1 MQLSF
6 SIPLEAGFN
15 LIPCCKEQQYSPPDK
30 AKDKGFIPH
39 TGITSERQK

>member
-15 LIPCCKEQQYSPPDK
+15 LIPCCKEQQYSPDK